1 MNEPVR
7 VVTQASRTGLLQ
19 AVIRQWTAVLQTWLP
34 ATCIVCGN
42 AEPSA
47 LCADC
52 GRTLP
57 GSAVPRCPRCG
68 SACALAIDA
77 PAPAF
82 GMAGAGDQS
91 VCPACR
97 LSPPAFERSIILA
110 DYAPPLD
117 RVVQALKFGRDTS
130 LAAPLGRAL
139 ARRVLASLA
148 EHPAHAAGPLLVTAI
163 PLTHRR
169 LAERG
174 FNQSLELAR
183 AMVRSMTRAA
193 GPSDRR
199 AFRLDHRLLVRT
211 RDSAPASTL
220 HADER
225 RRALQGSFSARRAL
239 TGATVLLVDDV
250 MTTGATL
257 ESAGRALLGAG
268 ARSVINCVV
277 ARTRAP
283 HSEAPEHS
291 CPLAS
296 PTRPR

>member
-1 MNEPVR
+1 MNERIR
-7 VVTQASRTGLLQ
+7 VTRSSRAGLLR
-19 AVIRQWTAVLQTWLP
+19 AIGHQWAAVLQTWLP

-42 AEPSA
+42 ADASA
-47 LCADC
+47 LCTDC

-68 SACALAIDA
+68 SVCASVVEDPV
-77 PAPAF
+77 PAS
-82 GMAGAGDQS
+82 GMAAGGQG
-91 VCPACR
+91 VCLACR

-117 RVVQALKFGRDTS
+117 RVVQALKFGRDAS

-139 ARRVLASLA
+139 AQRVLASLA
-148 EHPAHAAGPLLVTAI
+148 EHPVHADGPLLVTAI

-183 AMVRSMTRAA
+183 AMVRFMTRAA
-193 GPSDRR
+193 GPSARP
-199 AFRLDHRLLVRT
+199 ALRLDHRLLART

-225 RRALQGSFSARRAL
+225 RRALQDGFRSDRAL

-257 ESAGRALLGAG
+257 ESAGRTLLGAG

-283 HSEAPEHS
+283 HSDAPGRS
-291 CPLAS
+291 RPLAS
-296 PTRPR
+296 PIRS